1 MSFLSALDRVI
12 PEPVIDEIPFSIALP
27 IVLSPTST
35 RKLSVIFLEPTFF
48 DSFLNTFV
56 MN

>member
-12 PEPVIDEIPFSIALP
+12 PFSIALP
-27 IVLSPTST
+27 VVLSPTST
-35 RKLSVIFLEPTFF
+35 RKLSVIFLESTFF